1 MPCRKNSSL
10 IILLGKNYTSRC
22 LPENYSEPDSLFVRR
37 SYNRMHTDV
46 TTLSI
51 LMLGYRSGTVTL
63 KMGCRVHDIT
73 NNVAADGS
81 QSSMMLEILPI
92 WR

>member
-1 MPCRKNSSL
+1 
-10 IILLGKNYTSRC
+10 
-22 LPENYSEPDSLFVRR
+22 
-37 SYNRMHTDV
+37 MHTDV